1 MTLHGIC
8 CGWCV
13 IVQWSRLVNYCVAEP
28 VNVLISWYPIQSNSN
43 QLYIRSSQNTKL
55 PDIHASQNTKIT
67 GYRIQSKHLNTEYPS
82 QNTKITEY
90 SIQSNSN
97 PTVYQ
102 VQSKHKITGYPI
114 ESQHWITGYLSQ
126 SKHQKIT
133 GSSIQSNP
141 NHANSCQIQSEH

>member
-55 PDIHASQNTKIT
+55 LDIESSQNTWILN
-67 GYRIQSKHLNTEYPS
+67 IQVS

-141 NHANSCQIQSEH
+141 SHANSCQIQSEH

>member
-67 GYRIQSKHLNTEYPS
+67 GYPIQSKHLNTEYPS
-82 QNTKITEY
+82 P
-90 SIQSNSN
+90 IQSNSN